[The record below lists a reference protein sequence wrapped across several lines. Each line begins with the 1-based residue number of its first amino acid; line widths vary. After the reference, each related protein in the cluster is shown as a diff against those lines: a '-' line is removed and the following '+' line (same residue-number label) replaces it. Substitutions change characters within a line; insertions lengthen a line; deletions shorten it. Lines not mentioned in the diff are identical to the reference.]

1 MGNTATKFRKALIN
15 GDEMLACQLYESNPQ
30 FKEALDPNSTYG
42 ESYQHNTPLHYA
54 ARHAMT
60 RLLRSFLLSKDGNP
74 NKRNVHNET
83 SLHLLCMGPQI
94 LTSEGALQPRISRP
108 YEDEQRRAECLQ
120 IVLSWT
126 GAKLDHGEYESADI
140 NATDNKKN
148 TCLHYAAAS
157 GMKTCVEFLVQ
168 READLFAENE
178 NRETPC
184 DCAEKQHHKELAL
197 RLESQMVFSLAPE
210 AEGIEAEYAALDR
223 RELYEGLRPQDLR
236 RLKDMLIVE
245 TADML
250 QAPLFTA
257 EALLRAH
264 DWDREK
270 LLEAWMTNA
279 EECCQRSGVQMPNP
293 PPSGCNAWD
302 TLPSP
307 RTPRTTRSSITSP
320 DQISLMPADDESS
333 LCGICMSS
341 ISVFEEPV
349 DMSCGHEFCRACWEG
364 FLNLKIQEGEA
375 HNIFCPAFDCYQLV
389 PVEVIESVV
398 SREMDRRYLQ
408 FDIKAFVENNSAIR
422 WCPEAGCERAV
433 RLNTQGPGTSTSDP
447 LSFPLLR
454 APAVDCGKGHLF
466 CWECQG
472 EAHEPCDCETWKLWL
487 QKVSEMR
494 PEELAGVSEAYEDAA
509 NCLWLLSNSKPC
521 ANCKSPIQKNEGCN
535 HMQCAKC
542 KYDFCWICLEEWKK
556 HSSSTGGYYRCTR
569 YEVIQQVEEQS
580 KEMTEE
586 AEKKH
591 KSFQELD
598 RFMHYYTRFKNHEHS
613 YQLEQRLLKTA
624 KEKMEQL
631 SRALSGREGGP
642 PDTTFIE
649 DAVLELLKTRRILK
663 CSYPYG
669 FFLEP
674 KSTKKEIY
682 ELMQTDLEM
691 VTEDLAQKVNR
702 PYLRTPRHKII
713 RAACLVQQK
722 RQEFLASV
730 ARGVAPND
738 SPEAPRRSFA
748 GGTWDWEYLGF
759 ASPEEYAEFQ
769 YRRRHR
775 QRRRGDMSSLRSNT
789 PDPDDLSDSTLDTQ
803 DVGGG
808 RRQGPLMGLGSLDD
822 DDPNI
827 LLAIQLSLQDSGMAG
842 IGSHHEILANE
853 ASLGAIGTSLPS
865 RLEQSGPGVEV
876 LPRASLSSSELLELG
891 DNLARLGNINI
902 SSQYSAATGVPI
914 SVQHCDSHHRVYGAS
929 VPIPMAAGGSS
940 SSTGLFSSSTD
951 TTDSTTCGSHDP
963 SSSSALAANAN
974 LLGNIM
980 AWFHDM
986 NPQGITLVP
995 PTSSD
1000 TDSNLGALHA
1010 GGGVCLQDDDK
1021 SGVVVR
1027 PESRKPQEVMADVG
1041 FCSQRLSDME
1051 EKECAVAERPTQLDL
1066 VGLDAMPLPYM
1077 ATLDASGEH
1086 AERRGSK
1093 VCHVDSPLC
1102 DSVSDQLP
1110 STSSSEWEEQV
1121 HLV

>member
-15 GDEMLACQLYESNPQ
+15 GDELLACQLYESNPQ

-94 LTSEGALQPRISRP
+94 LTSEGALHPRISRP
-108 YEDEQRRAECLQ
+108 YEDEQRRGECLQ
-120 IVLSWT
+120 IVLAWT
-126 GAKLDHGEYESADI
+126 GAKLDHGEYERADV

-157 GMKTCVEFLVQ
+157 GMKTCVEMLVQ

-184 DCAEKQHHKELAL
+184 DSAEKQHHKELAL

-236 RLKDMLIVE
+236 KLKDMLIVE

-270 LLEAWMTNA
+270 LLEAWMANA
-279 EECCQRSGVQMPNP
+279 AECCQRSGVQMPNP

-320 DQISLMPADDESS
+320 DQISLMPADEESS

-341 ISVFEEPV
+341 LSVFEEPV
-349 DMSCGHEFCRACWEG
+349 DMPCGHDFCRSCWEG

-389 PVEVIESVV
+389 PVEVIEGVV
-398 SREMDRRYLQ
+398 SREMDKRYLQ
-408 FDIKAFVENNSAIR
+408 FDIKAFVENNPAIR

-433 RLNTQGPGTSTSDP
+433 RLNTQGPGTSTSDH

-472 EAHEPCDCETWKLWL
+472 EAHEPCDCETWKMWL
-487 QKVSEMR
+487 QKVSEMK
-494 PEELAGVSEAYEDAA
+494 PVELAGVSEAYEDAA

-789 PDPDDLSDSTLDTQ
+789 PDPDDLSDSTLAAIFLALSLSPSAATVNFFFLNRCCRLYLKLSLKTADALRHWILLFLQ
-803 DVGGG
+803 
-808 RRQGPLMGLGSLDD
+808 GLGSLDD

-842 IGSHHEILANE
+842 SVSSHEVLANE

-865 RLEQSGPGVEV
+865 RLEQSAPGIEV
-876 LPRASLSSSELLELG
+876 PPRASLSSSELLELG
-891 DNLARLGNINI
+891 DNLAKLGNI
-902 SSQYSAATGVPI
+902 S
-914 SVQHCDSHHRVYGAS
+914 
-929 VPIPMAAGGSS
+929 MAPGGSS
-940 SSTGLFSSSTD
+940 SSTGLFSSTD

-995 PTSSD
+995 PTSCDSD
-1000 TDSNLGALHA
+1000 SVPGSLHR
-1010 GGGVCLQDDDK
+1010 GEGEDDDK
-1021 SGVVVR
+1021 VGVVVF
-1027 PESRKPQEVMADVG
+1027 PENRKPQEVMADVG
-1041 FCSQRLSDME
+1041 FCSQRLSEME
-1051 EKECAVAERPTQLDL
+1051 EKECTVAERPTQLDL
-1066 VGLDAMPLPYM
+1066 VGLDTMPLPYM
-1077 ATLDASGEH
+1077 GAHDASGGH

-1093 VCHVDSPLC
+1093 VCHVDTPRC

-1110 STSSSEWEEQV
+1110 STSSSEWEDQV

>member
-15 GDEMLACQLYESNPQ
+15 GDELLACQLYESNPQ
-30 FKEALDPNSTYG
+30 FKEALDPNATYG
-42 ESYQHNTPLHYA
+42 ESYQHNTPMHYA
-54 ARHAMT
+54 ARHAMM
-60 RLLRSFLLSKDGNP
+60 RLLRLFLLNKDGNP

-94 LTSEGALQPRISRP
+94 MTSEGALQPRISRP
-108 YEDEQRRAECLQ
+108 NEDEQRQTECLQ
-120 IVLSWT
+120 IILSWT
-126 GAKLDHGEYESADI
+126 GAKLDRGEYESADI
-140 NATDNKKN
+140 NAADNKKN

-157 GMKTCVEFLVQ
+157 GMRTSVELLLQ
-168 READLFAENE
+168 RGADLFVENE

-184 DCAEKQHHKELAL
+184 DCAEKQHHKDLAL
-197 RLESQMVFSLAPE
+197 SLESQMVFSLAPE

-270 LLEAWMTNA
+270 LLEAWMSNA

-293 PPSGCNAWD
+293 PPSGYNAWD

-307 RTPRTTRSSITSP
+307 RTPRTTRSSVTTP
-320 DQISLMPADDESS
+320 DQISLFAGDDDSS
-333 LCGICMSS
+333 LCGICMCSMS
-341 ISVFEEPV
+341 FFEEPV
-349 DMSCGHEFCRACWEG
+349 DMSCGHDFCRSCWEG

-375 HNIFCPAFDCYQLV
+375 HNIFCPAYDCYQLV

-408 FDIKAFVENNSAIR
+408 FDIKAFVENNPAIH
-422 WCPEAGCERAV
+422 WCPVAGCERAV
-433 RLNTQGPGTSTSDP
+433 RLNTQGPGTSSADP

-466 CWECQG
+466 CWECRG
-472 EAHEPCDCETWKLWL
+472 EAHEPCDCDTWKLWL
-487 QKVSEMR
+487 QKVTEMK

-521 ANCKSPIQKNEGCN
+521 PTCKSPIQKNEGCN

-580 KEMTEE
+580 KGMTEE

-775 QRRRGDMSSLRSNT
+775 QRRRGDMSSVRSNT
-789 PDPDDLSDSTLDTQ
+789 PDPDELSDTILEAQ

-808 RRQGPLMGLGSLDD
+808 RRPAHLMGLDSLDE

-827 LLAIQLSLQDSGMAG
+827 LLAIQLSLQESRMAE
-842 IGSHHEILANE
+842 IGANHDFLANE

-865 RLEQSGPGVEV
+865 RLEQSSPGVEV
-876 LPRASLSSSELLELG
+876 LPRASLSSSELLERG
-891 DNLARLGNINI
+891 DNVPRLGNI
-902 SSQYSAATGVPI
+902 SSQYSTSPGGPTSVKYCDIDRRVQKPAAL
-914 SVQHCDSHHRVYGAS
+914 
-929 VPIPMAAGGSS
+929 GGSS
-940 SSTGLFSSSTD
+940 SSTGFFSSSTD
-951 TTDSTTCGSHDP
+951 VTDSTTCGSSDP
-963 SSSSALAANAN
+963 SSSALPTNAN

-980 AWFHDM
+980 AWFHDI

-995 PTSSD
+995 PSSSND
-1000 TDSNLGALHA
+1000 DSDVGPLQEGRDGHPQDEERA
-1010 GGGVCLQDDDK
+1010 GFSVFADGG
-1021 SGVVVR
+1021 
-1027 PESRKPQEVMADVG
+1027 KPQEADVG
-1041 FCSQRLSDME
+1041 FSTQRSSDME
-1051 EKECAVAERPTQLDL
+1051 ENSCAVAERPTQLDL
-1066 VGLDAMPLPYM
+1066 VGLDATQLPYM
-1077 ATLDASGEH
+1077 AEPDSSGEH
-1086 AERRGSK
+1086 AECTDSK
-1093 VCHVDSPLC
+1093 ASHVDSPRS
-1102 DSVSDQLP
+1102 DYASDQLP
-1110 STSSSEWEEQV
+1110 STSSSEWEDHS
-1121 HLV
+1121 HLF

>member
-15 GDEMLACQLYESNPQ
+15 GDEVLACQLYESNPQ

-54 ARHAMT
+54 SRHAMA
-60 RLLRSFLLSKDGNP
+60 RLLRSFLFSKDGNP

-94 LTSEGALQPRISRP
+94 LTSEGALQPRLSRP
-108 YEDEQRRAECLQ
+108 YEDRQRRAESLQ
-120 IVLSWT
+120 IILAWT
-126 GAKLDHGEYESADI
+126 GAKLDQGEYESADI

-157 GMKTCVEFLVQ
+157 GTKTCVEFLVQ

-178 NRETPC
+178 DRETPC

-197 RLESQMVFSLAPE
+197 CLESQMVFSLAPE
-210 AEGIEAEYAALDR
+210 AEGIDAEYAALDR

-270 LLEAWMTNA
+270 LLEAWMSNA
-279 EECCQRSGVQMPNP
+279 VECCQRSGVQMPNP
-293 PPSGCNAWD
+293 PPSGYNAWD

-307 RTPRTTRSSITSP
+307 RTPRNTRSSITSP
-320 DQISLMPADDESS
+320 DQISLMPADEESS

-349 DMSCGHEFCRACWEG
+349 DVSCGHEFCRACWEG

-398 SREMDRRYLQ
+398 SREMDRRYLL
-408 FDIKAFVENNSAIR
+408 FDIKAFVENNPAIR

-433 RLNTQGPGTSTSDP
+433 RLSTQGPGTSSADP

-472 EAHEPCDCETWKLWL
+472 EAHEPCDCEIWKLWL
-487 QKVSEMR
+487 QKVTEMR

-509 NCLWLLSNSKPC
+509 NCLWLLSNSKSC

-586 AEKKH
+586 AEMKH

-789 PDPDDLSDSTLDTQ
+789 PDPDDSSDSILDAQ
-803 DVGGG
+803 DLGGG
-808 RRQGPLMGLGSLDD
+808 RRHHLMGLGSLDD

-827 LLAIQLSLQDSGMAG
+827 LLAIQLSLQDAAMA
-842 IGSHHEILANE
+842 EIESNHDVLAND

-865 RLEQSGPGVEV
+865 RLEQSAPGVDV
-876 LPRASLSSSELLELG
+876 LSRASLRSSELLELG
-891 DNLARLGNINI
+891 DNLARLVTINI
-902 SSQYSAATGVPI
+902 SSQYSAATGVSA
-914 SVQHCDSHHRVYGAS
+914 SVQHCDSHHRAHGAS
-929 VPIPMAAGGSS
+929 VPIPVAPGGSD
-940 SSTGLFSSSTD
+940 SSTGLFSSSSD
-951 TTDSTTCGSHDP
+951 TLDSTTCGSHDP
-963 SSSSALAANAN
+963 STSSALGANAN

-995 PTSSD
+995 STSSD
-1000 TDSNLGALHA
+1000 TDSNLSALHA
-1010 GGGVCLQDDDK
+1010 GGEGCLHDDENDGGVL
-1021 SGVVVR
+1021 
-1027 PESRKPQEVMADVG
+1027 PESRKPQEGTAEVG
-1041 FCSQRLSDME
+1041 FFSQRLSDVE
-1051 EKECAVAERPTQLDL
+1051 EKECAVAQRPTQLDL
-1066 VGLDAMPLPYM
+1066 VGLDSMPLPYM
-1077 ATLDASGEH
+1077 ATLDTSGDP
-1086 AERRGSK
+1086 AERGGSK
-1093 VCHVDSPLC
+1093 VCRVDTPQC
-1102 DSVSDQLP
+1102 DSVSDQLA
-1110 STSSSEWEEQV
+1110 STSSSEWEDQV

>member
-15 GDEMLACQLYESNPQ
+15 GDELLACQLYDSNPQ
-30 FKEALDPNSTYG
+30 FKDALDPNATYG
-42 ESYQHNTPLHYA
+42 EPYQHNTPLHYA
-54 ARHAMT
+54 ARHAMA

-94 LTSEGALQPRISRP
+94 LTSEGALHPRISRP

-120 IVLSWT
+120 IILTWT
-126 GAKLDHGEYESADI
+126 GAKLDQGEYESADV

-157 GMKTCVEFLVQ
+157 GMKTCVELLVQ
-168 READLFAENE
+168 RDGDLFAENE

-197 RLESQMVFSLAPE
+197 SLESQMVFSLAPE

-223 RELYEGLRPQDLR
+223 RELYEGLRPQELR

-293 PPSGCNAWD
+293 PPSGYNAWD

-320 DQISLMPADDESS
+320 DQISLTPADEDS
-333 LCGICMSS
+333 CGICLSS

-375 HNIFCPAFDCYQLV
+375 HNIFCPAFDCFQLV

-408 FDIKAFVENNSAIR
+408 FDIKAFVENNPAIR
-422 WCPEAGCERAV
+422 WCPQAGCERAV
-433 RLNTQGPGTSTSDP
+433 RLNTQGPGSTTSDP

-472 EAHEPCDCETWKLWL
+472 EAHEPCDCETWKMWL
-487 QKVSEMR
+487 QKVTEMR

-509 NCLWLLSNSKPC
+509 NCLWLLTNSKPC

-580 KEMTEE
+580 KEMTVE

-789 PDPDDLSDSTLDTQ
+789 PDPDDPSDSTLGIT
-803 DVGGG
+803 
-808 RRQGPLMGLGSLDD
+808 GPLTGLGSLDD

-842 IGSHHEILANE
+842 GNANHEFIANE

-865 RLEQSGPGVEV
+865 RLEQSAPSVEV
-876 LPRASLSSSELLELG
+876 LHRASLSSSELLDLG
-891 DNLARLGNINI
+891 DSLARLGNINI
-902 SSQYSAATGVPI
+902 TS
-914 SVQHCDSHHRVYGAS
+914 HESHHRIYGGA
-929 VPIPMAAGGSS
+929 
-940 SSTGLFSSSTD
+940 
-951 TTDSTTCGSHDP
+951 
-963 SSSSALAANAN
+963 SSSSAAAANAN

-995 PTSSD
+995 STSTSTDVD
-1000 TDSNLGALHA
+1000 TLHTT
-1010 GGGVCLQDDDK
+1010 GGGCT
-1021 SGVVVR
+1021 
-1027 PESRKPQEVMADVG
+1027 QEEEKAV
-1041 FCSQRLSDME
+1041 RLSEAE
-1051 EKECAVAERPTQLDL
+1051 EKEPAVTERPTHLDL
-1066 VGLDAMPLPYM
+1066 VGLDYM
-1077 ATLDASGEH
+1077 ATVDTSGSH
-1086 AERRGSK
+1086 VEREGAK
-1093 VCHVDSPLC
+1093 VCHIDTPRC

>member
-60 RLLRSFLLSKDGNP
+60 RLLRSFLFSKDGNP

-120 IVLSWT
+120 IILSWT
-126 GAKLDHGEYESADI
+126 GAKLDRGEYESADI

-157 GMKTCVEFLVQ
+157 GMKTCVEFLVH

-197 RLESQMVFSLAPE
+197 CLESQMVFSLAPE

-270 LLEAWMTNA
+270 LLEAWMKNA

-293 PPSGCNAWD
+293 PPSGYNAWD

-320 DQISLMPADDESS
+320 DQFSLIPADDESS

-408 FDIKAFVENNSAIR
+408 FDIKAFVENNPAIR

-433 RLNTQGPGTSTSDP
+433 RLNTQGPGSSTSDP

-472 EAHEPCDCETWKLWL
+472 EAHEPCDCETWKSWL
-487 QKVSEMR
+487 QKVTEMR

-509 NCLWLLSNSKPC
+509 NCLWLLTNSKSC

-631 SRALSGREGGP
+631 SRALSGSECP

-789 PDPDDLSDSTLDTQ
+789 PDQDDQSDGTLGTE
-803 DVGGG
+803 
-808 RRQGPLMGLGSLDD
+808 GLGSLDD

-827 LLAIQLSLQDSGMAG
+827 LLAIQLSLQESGMAG
-842 IGSHHEILANE
+842 GGSIHEVQANE

-865 RLEQSGPGVEV
+865 RLEQSAPGVDA

-891 DNLARLGNINI
+891 ESLARLGTH
-902 SSQYSAATGVPI
+902 YSAPMGAPT
-914 SVQHCDSHHRVYGAS
+914 SAQHSDSHHRTYRAS
-929 VPIPMAAGGSS
+929 VPIPVNPGGSN
-940 SSTGLFSSSTD
+940 SSTGLFSSSSD
-951 TTDSTTCGSHDP
+951 TIDSMTCGSHNP

-1000 TDSNLGALHA
+1000 TDSNLAALHA
-1010 GGGVCLQDDDK
+1010 DEDGCLQDEDDA
-1021 SGVVVR
+1021 SGVVVL
-1027 PESRKPQEVMADVG
+1027 PENKKPQEVAGDMA
-1041 FCSQRLSDME
+1041 FCSQRLGDTE
-1051 EKECAVAERPTQLDL
+1051 EKECAPVAERPTQLDL
-1066 VGLDAMPLPYM
+1066 VGLDAVPLPYM
-1077 ATLDASGEH
+1077 ATLDPSGER
-1086 AERRGSK
+1086 ADRGALK
-1093 VCHVDSPLC
+1093 VCHVDTPRC
-1102 DSVSDQLP
+1102 DSMSDQLP